1 MKTVVSVLAIM
12 LSISLGIAQ
21 ENGVNI
27 MVTIDNVSSDDG
39 KVLIGLHTQDTF
51 MKGLGVQNLE
61 SEIKDGKV
69 TLVFENVETGT
80 YAIMAMHDANDN
92 KRMDYQDNGMP
103 KESYGMS
110 GNEMSFGPPTFEMAK
125 FEVAGEDLEFNI
137 RF

>member
-39 KVLIGLHTQDTF
+39 KV
-51 MKGLGVQNLE
+51 
-61 SEIKDGKV
+61 
-69 TLVFENVETGT
+69 
-80 YAIMAMHDANDN
+80 
-92 KRMDYQDNGMP
+92 
-103 KESYGMS
+103 
-110 GNEMSFGPPTFEMAK
+110 GPPTFEMAK
-125 FEVAGEDLEFNI
+125 FEVTDEDLEFTI

>member
-110 GNEMSFGPPTFEMAK
+110 GNEMSLGPPTFEMAK
-125 FEVAGEDLEFNI
+125 FEVTDEDLEFTI